1 VRNAYARLVLVSNA
15 GAWGS
20 IAIPREGTGEVD
32 FNFQIYVFF
41 FHAYNFFHQIQT
53 ELEVLSR
60 AEKGGPAARV
70 LRSQRL
76 ERVGGVA
83 FGQGMSTTADKG

>member
-1 VRNAYARLVLVSNA
+1 MVVVSNA

-20 IAIPREGTGEVD
+20 IAIPREGTGGLD
-32 FNFQIYVFF
+32 FDFQIFVFF
-41 FHAYNFFHQIQT
+41 SHSYNFFHQIQT
-53 ELEVLSR
+53 EFEVLTR
-60 AEKGGPAARV
+60 AEKGGPAGWV

-76 ERVGGVA
+76 EMVDGVA